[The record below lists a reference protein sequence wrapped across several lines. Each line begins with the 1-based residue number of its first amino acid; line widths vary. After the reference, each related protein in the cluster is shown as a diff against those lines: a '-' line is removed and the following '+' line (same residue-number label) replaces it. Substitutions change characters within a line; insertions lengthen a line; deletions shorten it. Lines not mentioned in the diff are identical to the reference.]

1 MDREKNVMAAMLPAG
16 FEVLEPFVARFA
28 IAGTANRAQLR
39 SDSTPQE
46 REAFH
51 AAAKDLIAPAL
62 DLLDQ
67 KPLRDLDESERRLLN
82 LALSFSHI
90 ALAVEIQGPDEA
102 RHAKL
107 RDYMRITRS
116 PADALD

>member
-1 MDREKNVMAAMLPAG
+1 MAALLPPG
-16 FEVLEPFVARFA
+16 FETLEPFVARFA

-39 SDSTPQE
+39 SESLPEE
-46 REAFH
+46 REVFH

-62 DLLDQ
+62 DLLDR
-67 KPLRDLDESERRLLN
+67 KPLRELDESEQRLLN
-82 LALSFSHI
+82 LTLSFSHI

-102 RHAKL
+102 SHAEL
-107 RDYMRITRS
+107 RSYMRITRS

>member
-1 MDREKNVMAAMLPAG
+1 MTALLPQG
-16 FEVLEPFVARFA
+16 FETLEPFVERFA

-39 SDSTPQE
+39 GDTTAEE
-46 REAFH
+46 RSAFH
-51 AAAKDLIAPAL
+51 AAAVNLIAPAL
-62 DLLDQ
+62 DMLDR
-67 KPLRDLDESERRLLN
+67 KPLRELDQSERRLLD

-102 RHAKL
+102 RHAEL
-107 RDYMRITRS
+107 RKYMRITRS

>member
-1 MDREKNVMAAMLPAG
+1 MAATLPAG
-16 FEVLEPFVARFA
+16 FETLEPFVERFA

-39 SDSTPQE
+39 SDATREE

-67 KPLRDLDESERRLLN
+67 KPLDGLDASEQRLLN
-82 LALSFSHI
+82 LTLSFAHI
-90 ALAVEIQGPDEA
+90 ALAVEIQGPDEE
-102 RHAKL
+102 RHAEL
-107 RDYMRITRS
+107 RSYMRITRS
-116 PADALD
+116 PADAP